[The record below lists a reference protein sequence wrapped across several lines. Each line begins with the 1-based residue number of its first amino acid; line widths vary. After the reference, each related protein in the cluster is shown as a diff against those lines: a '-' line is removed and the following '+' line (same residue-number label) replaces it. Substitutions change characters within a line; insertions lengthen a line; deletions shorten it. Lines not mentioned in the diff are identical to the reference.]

1 MTRERRWAR
10 SHVPRLTTAV
20 IPLVM
25 AISAGA
31 QTLDSALIAAIRRGP
46 SSATLRGESTTVT
59 MVGSPTL
66 PLLEVRINGRGPY
79 RLLIDIGSNVT
90 LLRRN
95 VVDAT
100 STTVLVERATSDVI
114 RIDSIVIGGAVFT
127 GVTGASYDQL
137 DVDGV
142 LGFNLLRSFSFTM
155 NYPGKLF
162 SFHRDSLPAPNGR
175 DVLPYELI
183 GRMPFVR
190 AITGTDT
197 LLLNFDTGA
206 AEWMT
211 VPLAWRDSLRW
222 ETEPSGGPTV
232 SNNQTGATRVLVARL
247 QAPLR
252 IGDVIVER
260 ASVYLNPDADGAW
273 LGSGLLQHFTL
284 TFDTRHGRVKLV
296 PASGK
301 TLKAP

>member
-1 MTRERRWAR
+1 MTRDRPWLHRQT
-10 SHVPRLTTAV
+10 PRLTAAV

-79 RLLIDIGSNVT
+79 RLLIDIGSNVI
-90 LLRRN
+90 LLRRD

-114 RIDSIVIGGAVFT
+114 RIDSIAIGGAVFT

-142 LGFNLLRSFSFTM
+142 LGFNLLRTFAFTM
-155 NYPGKLF
+155 DYPGRLF
-162 SFHRDSLPAPNGR
+162 SFHRDSLPTPNGR
-175 DVLPYELI
+175 DVLAYEVI

-222 ETEPSGGPTV
+222 EAEPSGGPTV

-247 QAPLR
+247 KAPLR
-252 IGDVIVER
+252 LGDVTIER
-260 ASVYLNPDADGAW
+260 PRVYLNPDADGAW

-284 TFDTRHGRVKLV
+284 TFDTRHGRVKLA
-296 PASGK
+296 PASDK
-301 TLKAP
+301 TIKAP

>member
-1 MTRERRWAR
+1 MARGRRWLRGHAL
-10 SHVPRLTTAV
+10 RLTAAV

-25 AISAGA
+25 AISVGA

-46 SSATLRGESTTVT
+46 STATLRGESTTVA

-66 PLLEVRINGRGPY
+66 PLLEARINGRGPY

-90 LLRRN
+90 LLRRD

-100 STTVLVERATSDVI
+100 STTVLVERATSDII
-114 RIDSIVIGGAVFT
+114 RIDSIAIGGALFT
-127 GVTGASYDQL
+127 GVTGGSYDQL

-142 LGFNLLRSFSFTM
+142 LGFNLLRTFSFTM
-155 NYPGKLF
+155 DYPGRRF

-175 DVLPYELI
+175 DVLPYEVI
-183 GRMPFVR
+183 GRMPFIR

-197 LLLNFDTGA
+197 LLLNLDTGA

-211 VPLAWRDSLRW
+211 VPLAWRNSLRW
-222 ETEPSGGPTV
+222 DAEPSGGPTV
-232 SNNQTGATRVLVARL
+232 SNNQTGATQVLVARL
-247 QAPLR
+247 KAPLR
-252 IGDVIVER
+252 LGDLIIER
-260 ASVYLNPDADGAW
+260 PRVYLNPDADGAW

-284 TFDTRHGRVKLV
+284 TFDTQHGRVKLA
-296 PASGK
+296 PGSGK